1 MAASA
6 LFRISRQQLD
16 PFDEAI
22 KEAEMEIAE
31 GWKSD
36 RTRDTIAA
44 KLRGLIRL
52 SRGIPNVPRD
62 LWQSTLDL
70 MRVRGIEDYEETGR
84 ELRRAFEKGLHI
96 LNALQGLA
104 QTFQQAGGV
113 LQGADE
119 LSPMI
124 EEVRQL
130 EARILENWPDFTN
143 QARIDALAELERGEC
158 LSANEAFPRIAGVDQ
173 AMWLR
178 RVEQRKRTSQS

>member
-22 KEAEMEIAE
+22 REAEMEIAE

-36 RTRDTIAA
+36 HTRATIAA

-52 SRGIPNVPRD
+52 SRAIPNVPRD

-84 ELRRAFEKGLHI
+84 ELRQAFEKGLHI
-96 LNALQGLA
+96 LHALEGLA
-104 QTFQQAGGV
+104 HSFQQTGGV
-113 LQGADE
+113 VEGAEE
-119 LSPMI
+119 LSGMI
-124 EEVRQL
+124 EEVRRVESRFL
-130 EARILENWPDFTN
+130 DNWPKFTD
-143 QARIDALAELERGEC
+143 QDRTDALAEHERGEC
-158 LSANEAFPRIAGVDQ
+158 LDASEAFARIAGIDP
-173 AMWLR
+173 ADWLL
-178 RVEQRKRTSQS
+178 RVEKRKQKKQS